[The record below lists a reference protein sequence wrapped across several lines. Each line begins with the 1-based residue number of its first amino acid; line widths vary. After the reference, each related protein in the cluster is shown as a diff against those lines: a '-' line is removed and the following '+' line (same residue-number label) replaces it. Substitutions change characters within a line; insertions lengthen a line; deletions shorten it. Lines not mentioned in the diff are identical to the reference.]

1 MSFHYTLCGHYD
13 RVSQA
18 GQGLCL
24 LHTNSIPRTWW
35 HINIWSIQYTESWLC
50 AKPSIRLPG
59 CDIEQVTNSVTA
71 LPSSRSQTCLIRQ
84 GPNRAVTR
92 ASLVAQWKGNHLQ
105 EMCVRSLGREDP
117 LEKIM
122 TTHSSILAW
131 EIPETEKPGGLE
143 SLGLQGVG
151 HNLVTKQQQE
161 RLSPD
166 TVNTLSVAGSVLIG
180 D

>member
-1 MSFHYTLCGHYD
+1 
-13 RVSQA
+13 
-18 GQGLCL
+18 
-24 LHTNSIPRTWW
+24 
-35 HINIWSIQYTESWLC
+35 
-50 AKPSIRLPG
+50 
-59 CDIEQVTNSVTA
+59 
-71 LPSSRSQTCLIRQ
+71 
-84 GPNRAVTR
+84 
-92 ASLVAQWKGNHLQ
+92 
-105 EMCVRSLGREDP
+105 MCVRSLGREDP

-122 TTHSSILAW
+122 TTHSSIRAW